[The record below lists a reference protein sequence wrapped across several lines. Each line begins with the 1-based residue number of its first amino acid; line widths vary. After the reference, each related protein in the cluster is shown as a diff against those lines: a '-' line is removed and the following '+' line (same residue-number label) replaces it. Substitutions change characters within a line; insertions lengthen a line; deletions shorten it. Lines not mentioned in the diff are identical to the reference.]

1 VAKRSGLLSAGLLA
15 VALTGFVLASQWGHA
30 AEPPAYPVRASSES
44 MQLLRDE
51 HDLIAEMIKGQLAA
65 ERERYKELRTAIN
78 APAVGAT
85 SVSRPSGHAPASV
98 RGRRNS

>member
-1 VAKRSGLLSAGLLA
+1 MAKRSGLLSAGLLA
-15 VALTGFVLASQWGHA
+15 VALTGFVSQWGHA

-51 HDLIAEMIKGQLAA
+51 HDLMAEMIKGQLAA